1 MSIVVTGAAGF
12 IGANNVL
19 ALNARGISDV
29 IAVDNLS
36 NADKFKNLA
45 ECQISDYFD
54 KREFIELVRAGK
66 ISKPEAI
73 FHQGACSDTMET
85 DGRYMMENNYRYTLE
100 LFNWAQELGIP
111 MIYASSAATYG
122 ASTTFIEDPR
132 YEGPLN
138 VYGYSKLL
146 FDQVLR
152 QKQAR
157 GELKAPV
164 IGLRYF
170 NVYGPHEQHKGRMAS
185 VAFHQF
191 FQLRRD
197 GHVRLF
203 EGCMGYGDGEQMRDF
218 VYVDDV
224 IAVNLHFFDK
234 PVTGIYNCGT
244 GHAQPFNDVALGVV
258 NAMREAQGQS
268 KLSLQEAVGQRLIRY
283 IAFPEKLKG
292 KYQAYTQADLTN
304 LRAGGCDVEFR
315 RVEEG
320 TAHYVNYLLR
330 RYPNASDDPTIAEA
344 K

>member
-1 MSIVVTGAAGF
+1 
-12 IGANNVL
+12 
-19 ALNARGISDV
+19 
-29 IAVDNLS
+29 
-36 NADKFKNLA
+36 
-45 ECQISDYFD
+45 
-54 KREFIELVRAGK
+54 
-66 ISKPEAI
+66 
-73 FHQGACSDTMET
+73 MET
-85 DGRYMMENNYRYTLE
+85 DGRYMMDNNYRYTLE

-132 YEGPLN
+132 FEGPLN
-138 VYGYSKLL
+138 VYGYSKFL

-152 QKQAR
+152 AKMAK
-157 GELKAPV
+157 GEVKAPV

-191 FQLRRD
+191 FQFRKE

-203 EGCMGYGDGEQMRDF
+203 KGCLGYGNGEQERDF

-244 GHAQPFNDVALGVV
+244 GRAQPFNDVSLGVV
-258 NAMREAQGQS
+258 NALRTHEGKEKVTLEQ
-268 KLSLQEAVGQRLIRY
+268 AVKEGFIRY
-283 IAFPEKLKG
+283 IPFPESLKG
-292 KYQAYTQADLTN
+292 KYQAYTQADLTK
-304 LRAGGCDVEFR
+304 LRAAGCDVRFR
-315 RVEEG
+315 SVEEG
-320 TAHYVNYLLR
+320 TADYVADLLE
-330 RYPNASDDPTIAEA
+330 RYQDVSSDPTIAEA

>member
-1 MSIVVTGAAGF
+1 VSIVVTGAAGF

-19 ALNARGISDV
+19 ALNKRGYTDV

-36 NADKFKNLA
+36 KSEKFQNLA

-54 KREFIELVRAGK
+54 KRDFIELVKARK
-66 ISKPEAI
+66 IAKPEAI
-73 FHQGACSDTMET
+73 FHQGACSDTMES

-111 MIYASSAATYG
+111 LICASSAATYG
-122 ASTTFIEDPR
+122 AHTTFIEDR
-132 YEGPLN
+132 QYEGPLN
-138 VYGYSKLL
+138 VYGYSKFL

-152 QKQAR
+152 HKMAK
-157 GELKAPV
+157 GEVKAPV
-164 IGLRYF
+164 INLRYF

-191 FQLRRD
+191 FQMRKE

-203 EGCMGYGDGEQMRDF
+203 EGCLGYANGAQERDF

-244 GHAQPFNDVALGVV
+244 GRAQPFNDVSLGVI
-258 NAMREAQGQS
+258 NGLRAAEGQTA
-268 KLSLQEAVGQRLIRY
+268 LTLEEAVKQELIRY
-283 IAFPEKLKG
+283 IPFPESLKG
-292 KYQAYTQADLTN
+292 KYQAYTQANLEK
-304 LRAGGCDVEFR
+304 LRAAGCDVKFR
-315 RVEEG
+315 SVEEG
-320 TAHYVNYLLR
+320 TQDYVRFLLE
-330 RYPNASDDPTIAEA
+330 RYPNVEDSLTVAEA
-344 K
+344 R